1 MIFSLQ
7 LFENTALKHGKV
19 NLTWDETDPNRAAA
33 MKKAFDAASDDE
45 GDDDVRAYLAN
56 SSDDEEPEGIALA
69 PFGDDEELGTVL
81 LGTFLHLASNFE
93 KICYVVVYL
102 CCSTETCYTLLNTP
116 HSKI

>member
-1 MIFSLQ
+1 
-7 LFENTALKHGKV
+7 
-19 NLTWDETDPNRAAA
+19 

-81 LGTFLHLASNFE
+81 LGTFWHLASNFE
-93 KICYVVVYL
+93 KDARW
-102 CCSTETCYTLLNTP
+102 
-116 HSKI
+116 